1 MKNKIFDLLI
11 KILKLTRPPNQI
23 KKMITPTDTKETYIT
38 SEYNENRNGRLHKGL
53 DIGSVQR
60 PLKVFATVDAVVLK
74 AGMSTST
81 GTGNRIWLKGKR
93 DNLFYFYCHLSEI
106 FVKEQQEVS
115 AGQPIGRIGDTGCKG
130 QIHLHF
136 EVRKDISSNTT
147 AINPTSI
154 REKYLSKKEFYTK

>member
-1 MKNKIFDLLI
+1 
-11 KILKLTRPPNQI
+11 
-23 KKMITPTDTKETYIT
+23 MITPTDTKETYIT

-106 FVKEQQEVS
+106 FVKEQQ
-115 AGQPIGRIGDTGCKG
+115 IGRASC
-130 QIHLHF
+130 
-136 EVRKDISSNTT
+136 
-147 AINPTSI
+147 
-154 REKYLSKKEFYTK
+154 RERV